1 MECNYDIFYDE
12 PLKYIKECYPNINPT
27 TKKVQNPLNRTDS
40 PEECFLLNNKKEKYY
55 FNTYNPQRIID
66 NINKYEIDE
75 KIKKDYIEKL
85 KKLINLEVKEKCC
98 NCISFTYYTIDVDEN
113 TSLTGGGVEPSNPIE
128 SSEDKLEKL
137 KKLYENKLINIL
149 QYLSS
154 LRLSV
159 LNMSKKLENFLARI
173 YVDIS
178 LFKTLTNAKK
188 YKTDESE
195 SLIAKNLEIIN
206 YLFTADNVEIYTY
219 LCKSYTT
226 NLSQLRS
233 MRFLT
238 MIDDEVS
245 CSIMREADGFV
256 TYMDCYNIQNFVNSN
271 KILFTYNINKHRNFA
286 EPDVINM
293 LDEYIKNPS
302 EENLKQ
308 LEQDFYL
315 EPYSTWL
322 KTYQNFDSYYDTHS
336 NLFDLLAGVI
346 GFNLQ
351 IKREQFYDTLTNLR
365 RTYDKFNEI
374 NEKKITYEF
383 FKEKILFYETL
394 TSQIGGGIGSG
405 DDINTTFKIE
415 FEQHLDELK
424 KTLSSEIIINKPVGL
439 QKLLNINMN
448 LLNIGF
454 DEIFLMILF
463 RDIYTYNIKYEKFA
477 FGRDKFITFENMK
490 SIHFIMNNVFVVKKL
505 ITLKLSPIYDDK
517 FELKY
522 NSDTSLNIEFT
533 LADFIKELPT
543 DKKMILSHLILNESN
558 IITKINNIF
567 SSIYKNTTIFNITDA
582 DRGNPTFYHNQEILI
597 EKLLLSIFDLC
608 IDNLHFKSNEY
619 GIDIKLTDNLLST
632 HLNYNI
638 IKHNDLN
645 IADIYFNLYSGI
657 YGQFYNSQILIKNP
671 KYIEHS
677 GGYESKYLK
686 YKSKY
691 LKLKNKLSNNIH

>member
-1 MECNYDIFYDE
+1 
-12 PLKYIKECYPNINPT
+12 
-27 TKKVQNPLNRTDS
+27 
-40 PEECFLLNNKKEKYY
+40 
-55 FNTYNPQRIID
+55 
-66 NINKYEIDE
+66 
-75 KIKKDYIEKL
+75 
-85 KKLINLEVKEKCC
+85 
-98 NCISFTYYTIDVDEN
+98 
-113 TSLTGGGVEPSNPIE
+113 
-128 SSEDKLEKL
+128 
-137 KKLYENKLINIL
+137 
-149 QYLSS
+149 
-154 LRLSV
+154 
-159 LNMSKKLENFLARI
+159 
-173 YVDIS
+173 
-178 LFKTLTNAKK
+178 
-188 YKTDESE
+188 
-195 SLIAKNLEIIN
+195 
-206 YLFTADNVEIYTY
+206 
-219 LCKSYTT
+219 
-226 NLSQLRS
+226 
-233 MRFLT
+233 
-238 MIDDEVS
+238 
-245 CSIMREADGFV
+245 
-256 TYMDCYNIQNFVNSN
+256 
-271 KILFTYNINKHRNFA
+271 
-286 EPDVINM
+286 
-293 LDEYIKNPS
+293 
-302 EENLKQ
+302 
-308 LEQDFYL
+308 
-315 EPYSTWL
+315 
-322 KTYQNFDSYYDTHS
+322 
-336 NLFDLLAGVI
+336 
-346 GFNLQ
+346 
-351 IKREQFYDTLTNLR
+351 
-365 RTYDKFNEI
+365 
-374 NEKKITYEF
+374 
-383 FKEKILFYETL
+383 
-394 TSQIGGGIGSG
+394 
-405 DDINTTFKIE
+405 
-415 FEQHLDELK
+415 
-424 KTLSSEIIINKPVGL
+424 LSSEIIINKPVGL